1 MVFITTGQ
9 RIATENFADGVI
21 YKVVFSDSS
30 IAYMM
35 CVGIGQDF
43 VMLQGPNPSLFCLT
57 MSSASRVSTID
68 IHDPT
73 PPEPPTPLKNVLQ
86 YQNGEPPFTFTTTT
100 SKLFSWD
107 IEGPCGDETAN
118 LYNYQTV
125 VVGKYI
131 DANGVEQT
139 SSSTGHQTLNHTDYV
154 EVTAGENYYFK
165 IQKQV
170 GQQAY
175 SNAFCWFTAEKQL
188 ISRDSFEISSSDEYI
203 IATYT
208 APTNAAYLIINFR
221 DNYYNTGMLNVGST
235 ALPFEPYG
243 YKIPISCNSN
253 KTTIY
258 LDAPLGEG
266 EKLYSV
272 NIDTEITTDIG
283 ENTLTVDTTDTPT
296 MQIVYDIY
304 AEG

>member
-73 PPEPPTPLKNVLQ
+73 PPEPPTTLENVLQ

-118 LYNYQTV
+118 LF
-125 VVGKYI
+125 
-131 DANGVEQT
+131 DEANLLEGYYGSTADTYTQLT
-139 SSSTGHQTLNHTDYV
+139 SNSNFKSFTMQL
-154 EVTAGENYYFK
+154 EAG
-165 IQKQV
+165 
-170 GQQAY
+170 
-175 SNAFCWFTAEKQL
+175 
-188 ISRDSFEISSSDEYI
+188 
-203 IATYT
+203 TYT
-208 APTNAAYLIINFR
+208 ASISCNEGIKLIRASNSIDGVNVVNINDTPYTFTLTGTASIYFSFRNLDSTSTFTNLKVML
-221 DNYYNTGMLNVGST
+221 NTGSMAQNY
-235 ALPFEPYG
+235 EPYG